1 MSLTPVQICDYL
13 IDRLEPFIDT
23 TAELSFLLHK
33 YDFDSAVN
41 LSAARKDISQIKNF
55 VSDNLSKTF
64 LSKRPIVLDANKA
77 IEVLRKIKNSPEQLA
92 KPKVETAKTNVF
104 QSEQTGDLELSIEA
118 INAAND
124 PALNSYVKTSSFSDV
139 QRQLKVKNPVNVYIY
154 GETGLGKTTSVL
166 TAAKQAGRVVI
177 RVPIS
182 YFTEVD
188 DLFGGLRLV
197 NGTMVYNKGPA
208 VLAMELG
215 AILLLDELDR
225 INPQVATELF
235 PVLEHRG
242 YLIKKL
248 NKMVY
253 PASGFCVFATGNS
266 RGKGDLTGKY
276 NTQLLDSALLDRFE
290 IAIPFSPPT
299 DVELVN
305 IIKSSGYELAPNIV
319 GCLAAWHK
327 QIQKSYEAGAL
338 EDVISTRKV
347 LTVAK
352 TLSNNNVKDP
362 ASSKATSAL
371 RDSLS
376 ILDDELSKAFIEL
389 WKMMVKP
396 TEQYAQ
402 VSPDDDFE
410 PPRTVPYQ
418 PVTQQ

>member
-1 MSLTPVQICDYL
+1 MAERLLSDEQMRLYL
-13 IDRLEPFIDT
+13 IDELNPFLGCEIERSDLIFSLKK
-23 TAELSFLLHK
+23 AGAPS
-33 YDFDSAVN
+33 SI
-41 LSAARKDISQIKNF
+41 ISHSIKF
-55 VSDNLSKTF
+55 ISDNLSDAVVT
-64 LSKRPIVLDANKA
+64 KRPVTLNVEKA
-77 IEVLRKIKNSPEQLA
+77 VSILKNLKIEVTVN
-92 KPKVETAKTNVF
+92 KPTQEKMMIEKENDIF
-104 QSEQTGDLELSIEA
+104 QSEQTGEIELSIES

-124 PALNSYVKTSSFSDV
+124 PALTTYVKTSSFADV

-166 TAAKQAGRVVI
+166 SAAKQAGRVVI

-253 PASGFCVFATGNS
+253 PKPGFCVFATGNS

-290 IAIPFSPPT
+290 IAIPFESPT
-299 DVELVN
+299 ESELIE
-305 IIKSSGYELAPNIV
+305 IITSSGFELSEDIV
-319 GCLAAWHK
+319 NHLAAWHK
-327 QIQKSYEAGAL
+327 QVKKSYEAGAVN
-338 EDVISTRKV
+338 DIISTRKI

-352 TLSNNNVKDP
+352 TFSNNNVKS
-362 ASSKATSAL
+362 AVGSKPINAL

-376 ILDDELSKAFIEL
+376 ILDDDLSKAFIEL
-389 WKMMVKP
+389 WKMMAK
-396 TEQYAQ
+396 EYESQG
-402 VSPDDDFE
+402 
-410 PPRTVPYQ
+410 
-418 PVTQQ
+418 TQLAENNKDGGIDVF

>member
-1 MSLTPVQICDYL
+1 VSLTTVQICDYL
-13 IDRLEPFIDT
+13 IDRLEPFAHT

-41 LSAARKDISQIKNF
+41 RSSALKDISLIKNF
-55 VSDNLSKTF
+55 VTDNLSKTF

-77 IEVLRKIKNSPEQLA
+77 LAALRKIKSSPPENVKLD
-92 KPKVETAKTNVF
+92 TAPTSSKNDVS
-104 QSEQTGDLELSIEA
+104 QSEQTGATELCIDSL
-118 INAAND
+118 NAAND
-124 PALNSYVKTSSFSDV
+124 PNLKTYVKTSSFADV
-139 QRQLKVKNPVNVYIY
+139 QRQLKVKNPVNVYVY
-154 GETGLGKTTSVL
+154 GETGLGKTTSIL
-166 TAAKQAGRVVI
+166 SAAKQAGRVVI

-253 PASGFCVFATGNS
+253 PTTGFCVFATGNS

-290 IAIPFSPPT
+290 IAISFDPPT
-299 DVELVN
+299 EAELVN
-305 IIKSSGYELAPNIV
+305 IIQNSGYELAPTMV
-319 GCLAAWHK
+319 ECLAAWHK
-327 QIQKSYEAGAL
+327 QIQTSYEAGAVT
-338 EDVISTRKV
+338 DVISTRKV

-352 TLSNNNVKDP
+352 TFANNNVKEA
-362 ASSKATSAL
+362 ASSKAYNAL

-376 ILDDELSKAFIEL
+376 ILDDELSEAFIQL
-389 WKMMVKP
+389 WKMMAKSP
-396 TEQYAQ
+396 TSGEEQC
-402 VSPDDDFE
+402 
-410 PPRTVPYQ
+410 Q
-418 PVTQQ
+418 PGASAGMEIDPF